1 MAGRIRK
8 WSISADWIVPVDA
21 PPIRG
26 GVLRGRGNLIEAVG
40 TPQAVSHT
48 TSHRELGSVA
58 VLPGL
63 INAHTHLELSH
74 LRGKLPPRRPMTQWL
89 FALLRKRVTG
99 HGLAKS
105 VALGA
110 DEALATGTT
119 TLADVCH
126 NNQAWKTLKDYPFRK
141 LCLAE
146 VTGIGATAKNAMGR
160 LRKHLTGIRKT
171 DKLRFGIAPH
181 SPYSTSEE
189 VYRGA
194 MELARQRD
202 MPVATHLAETEAER
216 QFMLHG
222 TGRFFEF
229 LARLG
234 LIDSTV
240 SVHKCTPVVFAQRI
254 GLFDGPCLLAH
265 VNYIDDEEF
274 QILAASGA
282 SVVYCP
288 RSSMFFGRSGHR
300 YRDMLQAGI
309 NVCIGTDSLASNTS
323 LDMIEEMRRLRS
335 DGRVDSFTILRM
347 ATLNGAKALGWD
359 DKIGSLTPGKLA
371 DFIVMQIPPDMINP
385 VEAILTKKSR
395 IIETVI
401 GGKTVASAE

>member
-1 MAGRIRK
+1 MASRTK
-8 WSISADWIVPVDA
+8 TWSISADWIVPVDK

-26 GVLRGRGNLIEAVG
+26 GILRGRGGLIEAVG
-40 TPQAVSHT
+40 TPHTVSYA
-48 TSHRELGSVA
+48 TSHRDLGSVA
-58 VLPGL
+58 ILPGL

-110 DEALATGTT
+110 EEALATGTT

-126 NNQAWKTLKDYPFRK
+126 NNHAWQTLKDYPFRK

-146 VTGIGATAKNAMGR
+146 VTGIGATATNAMDR
-160 LRKHLTGIRKT
+160 LQKHLTGIRRT
-171 DKLRFGIAPH
+171 DKLRFGISPH

-189 VYRGA
+189 VYRA
-194 MELARQRD
+194 SIELARKRD
-202 MPVATHLAETEAER
+202 MLVATHLAETEAER
-216 QFMLHG
+216 QFLLHG

-240 SVHKCTPVVFAQRI
+240 PVYGCTPLVFAQRV
-254 GLFDGPCLLAH
+254 GLFDRPCILAH

-300 YRDMLQAGI
+300 YPDMIQAGI
-309 NVCIGTDSLASNTS
+309 NVCVGTDSLASNTS
-323 LDMIEEMRRLRS
+323 LDMFEEMRRLRG
-335 DGRVDSFTILRM
+335 DGHVDSFTILRM

-359 DKIGSLTPGKLA
+359 DKIGSLTPGKQA
-371 DFIVMQIPPDMINP
+371 DFVVVRIPPDVINP
-385 VEAILTKKSR
+385 VEAILTRKSG

-401 GGKTVASAE
+401 AGKTVASAE